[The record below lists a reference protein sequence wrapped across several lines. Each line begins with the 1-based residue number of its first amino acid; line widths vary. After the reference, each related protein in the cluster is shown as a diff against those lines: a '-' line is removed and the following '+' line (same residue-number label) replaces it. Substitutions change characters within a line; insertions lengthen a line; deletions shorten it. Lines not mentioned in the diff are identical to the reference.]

1 MAGLHPKS
9 VETDERPARGAKR
22 ESKSEQ
28 RQNPR
33 HDPHELLSTDRIG
46 RSPNRSPVR

>member
-1 MAGLHPKS
+1 MAGLHQKS
-9 VETDERPARGAKR
+9 VETDERPVRGAKR

-28 RQNPR
+28 RKET
-33 HDPHELLSTDRIG
+33 HELLSTDRFS